1 MREASGPRGVWGREI
16 DRKGGSHKKNIVHE
30 RGRHE
35 KNPENTKQNSMHG
48 TGIGRA
54 KVEDT
59 DTVAAN
65 CVDQDLTRSVHQRTT
80 GAPGKEARAKNT
92 NTYLQGRVSD
102 RKIQLTSRTRDVV
115 NARRELP
122 GMCTWSSKAGGWRKS
137 TPATTTPRKEK
148 RRVQKRAVESRDQLR
163 HAMR

>member
-1 MREASGPRGVWGREI
+1 MGEG
-16 DRKGGSHKKNIVHE
+16 DRSE
-30 RGRHE
+30 RGQSQKKKTLYMRVVDMKQIQ
-35 KNPENTKQNSMHG
+35 KNTRQNSMHG

-148 RRVQKRAVESRDQLR
+148 RRVQKRAVESRDQLG